1 MKTDSKVAVVGR
13 NVHRDLLRSIRDGGK
28 GKGGKWGSGGGGV
41 WQDQV
46 LINSSSQALRPTKTE
61 ETSASART
69 IAAKEVGT
77 SPVPSNLCTPRLA
90 LSREN

>member
-28 GKGGKWGSGGGGV
+28 GKGGKWGGGK
-41 WQDQV
+41 DQV